1 MSSLLLSNII
11 SHKRLTSQLS
21 LVSLYWLL
29 SLFLFQSPQINAQAY
44 PIEHSIADS
53 LQHIQERYDMMGGI
67 LSLACKNE
75 SVQFFPIGLADYDAK
90 DPITPDT
97 PYRIASI
104 SKMVTALGVLKLVET
119 QELALDTPIEHYL
132 GFPIRNPTH
141 PELPITT
148 RQLLSH
154 QSSLRDGAAYNQFL
168 NLSYSSEIPPPL
180 SELLQL
186 NGEYYSDELF
196 VEQAPGSWFQY
207 SNLGFGILGT
217 LIEKISEET
226 FDVFI
231 KREIFDPIGI
241 QAGFSSYTSGYEE
254 LPATLYRKLDN
265 QWRPQADRRPSQE
278 ELQSRPLDS
287 PRYPQPRAEELIGV
301 NAIPYGPQGGLRISA
316 RDLMTLLE
324 HMQSAISQKNTPE
337 GWLNA
342 ETIAQM
348 MEIQWHADSQRGD
361 AYGGLF
367 RAWGLGVHIL
377 TGEPGFDVMLE
388 KSHTM
393 FGHSG
398 LAYGLVSSAYF
409 DPERGVRVSFITNG
423 IGMDFSVDERSAFYS
438 VEKDI
443 FELAENIIKK
453 IGC

>member
-1 MSSLLLSNII
+1 MYVTKSKLNLSPVIALFMMVAIEPVLL
-11 SHKRLTSQLS
+11 
-21 LVSLYWLL
+21 
-29 SLFLFQSPQINAQAY
+29 NAQQTKSEY
-44 PIEHSIADS
+44 VSTGVIADS
-53 LQHIQERYDMMGGI
+53 LGRIQERYDMMGGI

-75 SVQFFPIGLADYDAK
+75 PAQFFPIGLADYNAK

-119 QELALDTPIEHYL
+119 QELELDTPIEHYL
-132 GFPIRNPTH
+132 GFPVRNPTH

-168 NLSYSSEIPPPL
+168 NVSYSSEVPPAL
-180 SELLQL
+180 SKLFLPT
-186 NGEYYSDELF
+186 GEYYSDELF
-196 VEQAPGSWFQY
+196 AEQAPGSWFQY

-217 LIEKISEET
+217 LIEQVSGEA

-231 KREIFDPIGI
+231 KREIFDPVGL
-241 QAGFSSYTSGYEE
+241 QAGFSSYTRGYEE
-254 LPATLYRKLDN
+254 LPATLYRKPDN
-265 QWRPQADRRPSQE
+265 QWTPQADRRPSQE
-278 ELQSRPLDS
+278 ELQTRPDG
-287 PRYPQPRAEELIGV
+287 PRYPEPRAEVLIGV

-324 HMQSAISQKNTPE
+324 HMQSALTQKNTPE
-337 GWLNA
+337 SWLNA
-342 ETIAQM
+342 QTITQM

-377 TGEPGFDVMLE
+377 TAEPGLDVMLE
-388 KSHTM
+388 ESRTM
-393 FGHSG
+393 YGHAG

-409 DPERGVRVSFITNG
+409 DPERGVRISFITNG
-423 IGMDFSVDERSAFYS
+423 IGMAFSVDERSAFYS
-438 VEKDI
+438 VEKDM
-443 FELAENIIKK
+443 FALAESILKK

>member
-1 MSSLLLSNII
+1 MSSRLFSNII
-11 SHKRLTSQLS
+11 LLKRLTSQLS

-29 SLFLFQSPQINAQAY
+29 SLFLFQSPQINAQPY
-44 PIEHSIADS
+44 PTEHSIADS
-53 LQHIQERYDMMGGI
+53 LQQIQQRYDMMGGI
-67 LSLACKNE
+67 LSLACKDQP
-75 SVQFFPIGLADYDAK
+75 VQFFPIGLADYDAK

-104 SKMVTALGVLKLVET
+104 SKMITALGVLKLVET
-119 QELALDTPIEHYL
+119 QELELDTPLEHYL
-132 GFPIRNPTH
+132 GFPVRNPTH

-154 QSSLRDGAAYNQFL
+154 QSSLRDGPAYNQFL
-168 NLSYSSEIPPPL
+168 NQSYSSEVPPSL
-180 SELLQL
+180 SKLLL
-186 NGEYYSDELF
+186 PSGEYYSDELF
-196 VEQAPGSWFQY
+196 GEQAPGSWFQY

-217 LIEKISEET
+217 LIEKVSEEA
-226 FDVFI
+226 FDAFI
-231 KREIFDPIGI
+231 KREIFDPIGL
-241 QAGFSSYTSGYEE
+241 QTGFSSYTRSYDE
-254 LPATLYRKLDN
+254 LPATLYRKPDN
-265 QWRPQADRRPSQE
+265 QWTPQADRRPSQE
-278 ELQSRPLDS
+278 ERQARLEEG
-287 PRYPQPRAEELIGV
+287 PRYPETRSEVLIGV

-316 RDLMTLLE
+316 RDLMSLLE
-324 HMQSAISQKNTPE
+324 HMQNALSQNYTPE
-337 GWLNA
+337 GWLNP

-348 MEIQWHADSQRGD
+348 MEIQWHADSQQGD

-377 TGEPGFDVMLE
+377 TGEPGLDVMLE
-388 KSHTM
+388 ESRTM

-409 DPERGVRVSFITNG
+409 DPERDIRLSFITNG
-423 IGMDFSVDERSAFYS
+423 IGMAFSGDDRSAFYS

-443 FELAENIIKK
+443 FELAESILKK

>member
-11 SHKRLTSQLS
+11 SHKRLISQLS

-29 SLFLFQSPQINAQAY
+29 SLFLFQSPQINAQPY
-44 PIEHSIADS
+44 PTEHSIADT

-67 LSLACKNE
+67 LSLACKDQP
-75 SVQFFPIGLADYDAK
+75 VQFFPIGLADYEAK
-90 DPITPDT
+90 DSITPDT

-119 QELALDTPIEHYL
+119 QQLELDTPIEHYL

-154 QSSLRDGAAYNQFL
+154 QSSFRDGAAYNQFL
-168 NLSYSSEIPPPL
+168 NQSYSSELPPPL
-180 SELLQL
+180 SELLQP
-186 NGEYYSDELF
+186 NGAYYSDELF
-196 VEQAPGSWFQY
+196 GEQAPGSWFQY

-217 LIEKISEET
+217 LIEKISEEA

-241 QAGFSSYTSGYEE
+241 QAGFSSYTRGYEE
-254 LPATLYRKLDN
+254 LPATLYRKPDN
-265 QWRPQADRRPSQE
+265 QWTPQADRRPSQE
-278 ELQSRPLDS
+278 ELQTRPPNG
-287 PRYPQPRAEELIGV
+287 PRYPQPREEVLVGV

-324 HMQSAISQKNTPE
+324 HMQSALTQKNTPE

-342 ETIAQM
+342 QTITQM

-377 TGEPGFDVMLE
+377 TAEPGLDVMLE
-388 KSHTM
+388 ESRMM

-409 DPERGVRVSFITNG
+409 DPERGVRISFIANG
-423 IGMDFSVDERSAFYS
+423 IGMAFSGDQRSAFYS

-443 FELAENIIKK
+443 FELAEDIIKK